1 MMGAGLANVPG
12 RRQGTDPVTRADRE
26 ESRVAEFDMG
36 LVQRGARNRRTPY
49 YEATQRYGPQGFTVY
64 NHMYFPI
71 RFDTFEAEFAALL
84 TGVTIWDVAVERCLE
99 ISGPDGFRFAQLLTP
114 RNLARCAVGQG
125 KYVLIC
131 DSDGGIVNDPVLT
144 RMDEN
149 TFWFALASSDALLF
163 ARGLRNAYPDL
174 DVTIRE
180 ADVAPLQVQGP
191 KSKDL
196 IAALVGE
203 SILDLKYY
211 WWRRAE
217 IRGIPV
223 VITRTGWTSEVGY
236 EIYLLDTSRGSEL
249 WEALMEVGRP
259 FGVKPTG
266 PSDIRRIEGGIFN
279 WGADMTYENNAF
291 EMGLQRLVDF
301 DLGDDAS
308 ISIAAYRR
316 IKDAGVER
324 RIVGV
329 EIDGDPLPG
338 LNDTKW
344 QASRDGHVIGKV
356 TSAIWSP
363 RLERNVGYCWLP
375 ADIATE
381 GTTVAVATQWDDRAA
396 TVVAM
401 PFVDPDKRIPVS

>member
-1 MMGAGLANVPG
+1 MP
-12 RRQGTDPVTRADRE
+12 
-26 ESRVAEFDMG
+26 EFEMST
-36 LVQRGARNRRTPY
+36 VQRGARNRRTPY
-49 YEATQRYGPQGFTVY
+49 YEATQRYSPKGFTVY

-71 RFDTFEAEFAALL
+71 RFDSFEAEFEALL
-84 TGVTIWDVAVERCLE
+84 KDVTIWDVSVERCLE

-114 RNLARCAVGQG
+114 RDLSKCAVGQA

-131 DSDGGIVNDPVLT
+131 DADGGIVNDPVLT
-144 RMDEN
+144 RMDDN

-163 ARGLRNAYPDL
+163 ARGLRNAYPEL

-191 KSKDL
+191 RSRELMRD
-196 IAALVGE
+196 LVGE
-203 SILDLKYY
+203 SISDLKYY

-236 EIYLLDTSRGSEL
+236 EIYLTDTSRGTEL
-249 WEALMEVGRP
+249 WETLMEVGRP
-259 FGVKPTG
+259 YNVRPTG

-291 EMGLQRLVDF
+291 EMGLERLVDF
-301 DLGDDAS
+301 GLADDAC

-316 IKDAGVER
+316 IAEAGVAR

-329 EIDGDPLPG
+329 TIDGDPFPM
-338 LNDTKW
+338 LNNVKW
-344 QASRDGHVIGKV
+344 PATTAAGVGDVIGKV
-356 TSAIWSP
+356 TSAIYSP
-363 RLERNVGYCWLP
+363 RLGRNIGFCWLP
-375 ADIATE
+375 TAMATP
-381 GTTVAVATQWDDRAA
+381 GA
-396 TVVAM
+396 TVSVETEWGTRTGTVTPM
-401 PFVDPDKRIPVS
+401 PFVDPEKRIPVS